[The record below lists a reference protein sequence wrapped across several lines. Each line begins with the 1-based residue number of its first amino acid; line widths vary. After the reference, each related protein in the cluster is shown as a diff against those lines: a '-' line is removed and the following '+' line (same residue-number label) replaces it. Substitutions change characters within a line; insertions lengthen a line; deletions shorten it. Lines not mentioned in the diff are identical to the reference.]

1 MFVFSVFFFPAF
13 LEALLCFLAC
23 YYPHLYDCRVLGEG
37 SSPSCSCART
47 IRTKRGLIT
56 CTNTGPMCYL
66 WSKLPLVPFR
76 IYVLNEVFTIFC
88 SPGESLD
95 SGSYSWFCWRLDW
108 RFCSFLSGPQLIQN
122 VVTRISSDFKFII
135 DLKIY

>member
-23 YYPHLYDCRVLGEG
+23 YYPHLYDCRVLAEG

-76 IYVLNEVFTIFC
+76 IYVLNEGFTIF
-88 SPGESLD
+88 
-95 SGSYSWFCWRLDW
+95 WRKFRQWQLQLVLLEAGLDW